1 MKDEEEH
8 ISAEDMANLDGQIEK
23 LAEKLKSLKEI
34 NMEKTSGMWILEV
47 KRILVTLTTLTDCI
61 IRIEETEKYAAD
73 IRSARAALTIT
84 IPGMHEH

>member
-34 NMEKTSGMWILEV
+34 NMEKTSGTWIWQS
-47 KRILVTLTTLTDCI
+47 KR
-61 IRIEETEKYAAD
+61 Y
-73 IRSARAALTIT
+73 
-84 IPGMHEH
+84 